1 MIFTDCIASAISNS
15 TGLFNTYN
23 MGVGMSLIVS
33 ADTADDAV
41 SALKAEGVEAYG
53 IGEIVP
59 GEERICLC

>member
-1 MIFTDCIASAISNS
+1 M
-15 TGLFNTYN
+15 FNTFN

-33 ADTADDAV
+33 PETAQAAV
-41 SALKAEGVEAYG
+41 SALNAEGVKAYG